1 MNVLDI
7 ILLVLLGI
15 GIVGGYRKGF
25 LVTLFSL
32 AAIFLGII
40 AGFRLMG
47 NAMLM
52 LSSRYDIDEKILP
65 YLAFAIVFLLVLM
78 VVNLIGKLLKST
90 LDKTLL
96 GSADQLAGGI
106 LGALKTAF
114 MVSVVFW
121 IMNSL
126 KLEFIQQ
133 WSDDSQL
140 YPYIVGFA
148 PAVTEWL
155 GNLFPSIRDLFHL
168 SE

>member
-1 MNVLDI
+1 MNVLD
-7 ILLVLLGI
+7 LVLLALLGM
-15 GIVGGYRKGF
+15 GAVGGYRRGF

-65 YLAFAIVFLLVLM
+65 YVAFGIVFVLVLI

-96 GSADQLAGGI
+96 GSADQFAGGV
-106 LGALKTAF
+106 LGALKAAF

-133 WSDDSQL
+133 WSDDSSV

-155 GNLFPSIRDLFHL
+155 GNLFPSIQDLFHL
-168 SE
+168 TE